1 MDNITTQPRQTYNR
15 RKKIKK
21 PMDMNIGITLEPSEE
36 MFVMMI
42 MAYQYGIIPRVTDDG
57 VQIYQ
62 VR

>member
-1 MDNITTQPRQTYNR
+1 MINVAVASKQVNRR
-15 RKKIKK
+15 RKK
-21 PMDMNIGITLEPSEE
+21 PTNVVNVGINLQPSEE

-42 MAYQYGIIPRVTDDG
+42 MVYQYGIIPRVTDDG